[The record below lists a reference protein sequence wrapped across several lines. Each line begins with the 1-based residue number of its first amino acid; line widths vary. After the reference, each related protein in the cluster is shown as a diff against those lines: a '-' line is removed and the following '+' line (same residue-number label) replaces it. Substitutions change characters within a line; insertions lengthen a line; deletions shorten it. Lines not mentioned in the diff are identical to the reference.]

1 MKTAIM
7 IVDDHPIFREGLANL
22 IGRDDRYQIVAEAA
36 GVTEAMKSMKRTH
49 PHLVIVDLT
58 LAEGSGLQLIKR
70 IHSEKPATKILVA
83 SMHDD
88 MIYAE
93 RSLRAGANGYINKE
107 QAASKLISAIEEV
120 LRGNIYL
127 DPAVASHIVQRR
139 TQKQAP
145 VWERP
150 EDVLSDREL
159 EVFAL
164 LGKGLSSKEIAGRL
178 CVSPKTVDS
187 HRYHMK
193 KKLVVSKNSELL
205 QRAVAWNSSDSDSS
219 EQDNA
224 LIEE

>member
-1 MKTAIM
+1 MKTTIM
-7 IVDDHPIFREGLANL
+7 IVDDHPIVREGLANL

-36 GVTEAMKSMKRTH
+36 GATEAMRFIEKKPPDM
-49 PHLVIVDLT
+49 VIVDLS

-70 IHSEKPATKILVA
+70 IHSEKPAIRILVA

-139 TQKQAP
+139 TQKQFP
-145 VWERP
+145 VGERP

-159 EVFAL
+159 EIFAL
-164 LGKGLSSKEIAGRL
+164 LGKGLSSKEIAGQL
-178 CVSPKTVDS
+178 SVSPKTVDS
-187 HRYHMK
+187 HRFHIK
-193 KKLVVSKNSELL
+193 KKLGVSKHSELL
-205 QRAVAWNSSDSDSS
+205 QRALAWKTSASDPPD
-219 EQDNA
+219 QDNV
-224 LIEE
+224 LIGE

>member
-22 IGRDDRYQIVAEAA
+22 IGRNDRYQIVAEAA
-36 GVTEAMKSMKRTH
+36 GVSEAMTLMKKSPPEM
-49 PHLVIVDLT
+49 VIVDLT

-70 IHSEKPATKILVA
+70 IHSEKPAIKILVA

-93 RSLRAGANGYINKE
+93 RSLRAGAHGYINKE
-107 QAASKLISAIEEV
+107 QAASKLIGAIEEV
-120 LRGNIYL
+120 LQGKIYL
-127 DPAVASHIVQRR
+127 DPAVAAHIVQRR

-145 VWERP
+145 VLERP

-164 LGKGLSSKEIAGRL
+164 LGKGLSSKEIAGRI

-187 HRYHMK
+187 HRYHIK
-193 KKLVVSKNSELL
+193 KKLGVSRNSELL
-205 QRAVAWNSSDSDSS
+205 QRAVAWNSRVS
-219 EQDNA
+219 ESNVA
-224 LIEE
+224 F

>member
-1 MKTAIM
+1 MKTTIM

-22 IGRDDRYQIVAEAA
+22 IGRDERYRIVAEAA
-36 GVTEAMKSMKRTH
+36 GVTEAMRLVKDAA
-49 PHLVIVDLT
+49 PNLVIVDLT

-70 IHSEKPATKILVA
+70 IHSEQPVTKILVA

-193 KKLVVSKNSELL
+193 KKLGISRNSELL
-205 QRAVAWNSSDSDSS
+205 QRAVAWNSGASNSPD
-219 EQDNA
+219 QDRA
-224 LIEE
+224 LIE

>member
-1 MKTAIM
+1 M

-22 IGRDDRYQIVAEAA
+22 IGRNDRFQIVAEAA
-36 GVTEAMKSMKRTH
+36 GATEAMKLMEKA
-49 PHLVIVDLT
+49 PPQLVIVDLT

-70 IHSEKPATKILVA
+70 IHSKKPAIKILVA

-93 RSLRAGANGYINKE
+93 RSLRAGAHGYINKE
-107 QAASKLISAIEEV
+107 QAASKLIGAIEEV
-120 LRGNIYL
+120 LRGKIYL
-127 DPAVASHIVQRR
+127 DPAVAAHIVQRR

-145 VWERP
+145 VLERP

-164 LGKGLSSKEIAGRL
+164 LGKGLSSKEIASQI

-187 HRYHMK
+187 HRYHIK
-193 KKLVVSKNSELL
+193 KKLGVSRNSELL
-205 QRAVAWNSSDSDSS
+205 QRAVAWNSRVS
-219 EQDNA
+219 ESNLA
-224 LIEE
+224 F